1 MYILSRNQGKNMHQ
15 LKGFLLSLIVVS
27 PITVSFS
34 VVSMNKANAQTPSPT
49 LAQCVKE
56 LNDAYPYRIE
66 PDVFRKHTQVCLKN
80 LAIQTPTESL
90 GRCVAG
96 MNQIYPYRIEPDVVA
111 VHTEDCNN
119 LLSAQRSNSNRQL
132 QPTPNGNIFV
142 IPGASRTSPQEFANC
157 VNGQMYRQKQVC
169 IDPWGGI
176 DESCFYRGRGGK
188 RTVSE
193 PTGVTIDQARA
204 ICGG

>member
-1 MYILSRNQGKNMHQ
+1 MYILSKNQGKNMHQ

-27 PITVSFS
+27 PITVSLS
-34 VVSMNKANAQTPSPT
+34 VVSVSSANAQAAGQT

-56 LNDAYPYRIE
+56 LNDAYTSYVSS
-66 PDVFRKHTQVCLKN
+66 DVFRRHTQVCLDN
-80 LAIQTPTESL
+80 LATQTPTESL
-90 GRCVAG
+90 GQCVAG
-96 MNQIYPYRIEPDVVA
+96 MNRVYSSYVSSDVMT
-111 VHTEDCNN
+111 VHTEACNN
-119 LLSAQRSNSNRQL
+119 LLRAQRSNSNRQV
-132 QPTPNGNIFV
+132 QSTPNGNIFV

-176 DESCFYRGRGGK
+176 DESCFYRARGGK